1 MSKLSGSSLFTGVNA
16 GVANS
21 YAILS
26 NLYSDGLTQKNLTK
40 ALSNNSVLTSQYG
53 TTFASYLSQNF
64 SSLDKNKNGTLS
76 ADEVQTLMNQLSTQ
90 GMTRAQIQSLGS
102 MSGISA
108 ETQATIL
115 DHFNDIDTNHD
126 GYVSNAE
133 VQGYTLQS
141 KLENQK
147 TKDQNRM
154 INHTSLFYG
163 DENANNSSSS
173 SLLSYKWLQDDD
185 DNNSELKH

>member
-40 ALSNNSVLTSQYG
+40 SLSNNSVLTSQYG

-108 ETQATIL
+108 ETQANIL

-185 DNNSELKH
+185 DNNS

>member
-1 MSKLSGSSLFTGVNA
+1 MNAIRRDEELDNLHSVYVDQWDWEKVITPDTRNLTTLRNTVTAIVGCVCNTLDVLKARYNFITTELSRDVFFITTQELLDMYPDKTPKERENA
-16 GVANS
+16 ITKEHRTVFIMQIGDL
-21 YAILS
+21 LS
-26 NLYSDGLTQKNLTK
+26 NGEK
-40 ALSNNSVLTSQYG
+40 
-53 TTFASYLSQNF
+53 
-64 SSLDKNKNGTLS
+64 
-76 ADEVQTLMNQLSTQ
+76 
-90 GMTRAQIQSLGS
+90 
-102 MSGISA
+102 
-108 ETQATIL
+108 
-115 DHFNDIDTNHD
+115 HD

-133 VQGYTLQS
+133 VQGYTLQK

-185 DNNSELKH
+185 DNNS